1 MKIKDFVSQN
11 GDYDAYYALPP
22 KIRNAYHSYIR
33 NCIGSGKSANIKKV
47 GQWLQ
52 DYQHK
57 GEGAG
62 LMPLKDIAKT
72 LKIPLPTLGHT
83 MQRAIKHF
91 RLIVEQNPQKYD
103 LLTPMLHQHK
113 KDDK

>member
-22 KIRNAYHSYIR
+22 KIRNVYHSYVR
-33 NCIGSGKSANIKKV
+33 NCINLGNSASIKGV

-83 MQRAIKHF
+83 LQRALKHF
-91 RLIVEQNPQKYD
+91 RIVVEENPQKYD
-103 LLTPMLHQHK
+103 LLAPLLQHK
-113 KDDK
+113 KDTK